1 MATDGLKWV
10 MELLD
15 RTSGPARKVAAAL
28 SAVSAAQDSVRASA
42 TKAASA
48 KSPLDSIERG
58 IRRRRG
64 AREAVFGRELADFA
78 RQQGQASGSS
88 SAFSSVL
95 GGVGSAL
102 MVAGAAAVAAAAAIG
117 GVGASAARSTVELAG
132 FQESTMVA
140 MQTMLG
146 SRGAAS
152 AEFNRSLSIAR
163 LTPFD
168 TRNVVSMRRQL
179 VGAGFRDS
187 AERDVMTGVLAD
199 LSALNPEDSTVM
211 QRLGLAVGQIRG
223 AGRLRGQELNQ
234 LVQAGLSRD
243 ALFQEVGAAMN
254 LRGAPVAV
262 NRQVAA
268 LMEQGRITDR
278 IAFAALAR
286 ATMRMTNTTQVGQFS
301 ANQSGTITGLL
312 STLGS
317 AVPELLLGQDASGT
331 RLFESAG
338 MASFKSFLKQVVELL
353 SSTSATGQ
361 RLQRI
366 MRGVVDEVFGLF
378 ADDKTKKGGLNMV
391 AIFTR
396 MLDAIEST
404 IGATRTLVK
413 WTAELGGGAWSVL
426 GAALEQV
433 GGAASWVMKQMGGA
447 EAQTALA
454 VFRFIGQAIGVI
466 VVALYAMLAVVAL
479 PFIIAGAALYGLVT
493 LFGML
498 IDKIREL
505 AAGAPDWLKNLFGSD
520 APQPALSGATPIVDS
535 ARNPAAGR
543 AVVSQPNVTV
553 NVNALT
559 DGSSPQ
565 DIAGAAASMI
575 PGIVQT
581 AAERAGAGAAA

>member
-1 MATDGLKWV
+1 MDGLKWV
-10 MELLD
+10 MELMD
-15 RTSGPARKVAAAL
+15 RTSGPARRVTAAL
-28 SAVSAAQDSVRASA
+28 NAVRVAQDNVRASGA
-42 TKAASA
+42 RAAST
-48 KSPLDSIERG
+48 KSPLDAIERSV
-58 IRRRRG
+58 RRRRG
-64 AREAVFGRELADFA
+64 AREAVFGRELADLA
-78 RQQGQASGSS
+78 RQQGQASGST

-95 GGVGSAL
+95 GGMGGAL
-102 MVAGAAAVAAAAAIG
+102 MVVGAAAIAAAAAIG

-132 FQESTMVA
+132 FQESTLVA

-146 SRGAAS
+146 SREAAS
-152 AEFNRSLSIAR
+152 AEFNRSLAVAR

-199 LSALNPEDSTVM
+199 LSALNPEDTTVM

-243 ALFQEVGAAMN
+243 ALFQEIGAAMN
-254 LRGAPVAV
+254 LRGTPVAV

-286 ATMRMTNTTQVGQFS
+286 ATMRMTNTRNVGEFS

-317 AVPELLLGQDASGT
+317 SIPELLLGQDASGT
-331 RLFESAG
+331 RLSESAG
-338 MASFKSFLKQVVELL
+338 MTSFKSFLKQVVELL

-366 MRGVVDEVFGLF
+366 MRGVIDEVFGLF
-378 ADDKTKKGGLNMV
+378 AVSDKNTKGGLVGVFNK
-391 AIFTR
+391 A
-396 MLDAIEST
+396 LDSIERT
-404 IGATRTLVK
+404 IEATRTLVK

-426 GAALEQV
+426 GPTLQV
-433 GGAASWVMKQMGGA
+433 IGDAASWVMQQMGGA
-447 EAQTALA
+447 EAQTALS

-479 PFIIAGAALYGLVT
+479 PFIIAGAVIYGFING
-493 LFGML
+493 FGEL

-505 AAGAPDWLKNLFGSD
+505 ANSAPDWLKSLFGGD
-520 APQPALSGATPIVDS
+520 TPAPALAGATPMVDG
-535 ARNPAAGR
+535 ARDPSVGR
-543 AVVSQPNVTV
+543 TVVSQPNVAV
-553 NVNALT
+553 NVMMGDQQGLSAA
-559 DGSSPQ
+559 DVASA
-565 DIAGAAASMI
+565 AGAAI

-581 AAERAGAGAAA
+581 AAERASAPA

>member
-1 MATDGLKWV
+1 
-10 MELLD
+10 
-15 RTSGPARKVAAAL
+15 
-28 SAVSAAQDSVRASA
+28 
-42 TKAASA
+42 
-48 KSPLDSIERG
+48 
-58 IRRRRG
+58 
-64 AREAVFGRELADFA
+64 
-78 RQQGQASGSS
+78 
-88 SAFSSVL
+88 
-95 GGVGSAL
+95 
-102 MVAGAAAVAAAAAIG
+102 
-117 GVGASAARSTVELAG
+117 
-132 FQESTMVA
+132 
-140 MQTMLG
+140 
-146 SRGAAS
+146 
-152 AEFNRSLSIAR
+152 
-163 LTPFD
+163 
-168 TRNVVSMRRQL
+168 
-179 VGAGFRDS
+179 
-187 AERDVMTGVLAD
+187 
-199 LSALNPEDSTVM
+199 
-211 QRLGLAVGQIRG
+211 
-223 AGRLRGQELNQ
+223 
-234 LVQAGLSRD
+234 
-243 ALFQEVGAAMN
+243 
-254 LRGAPVAV
+254 
-262 NRQVAA
+262 
-268 LMEQGRITDR
+268 
-278 IAFAALAR
+278 
-286 ATMRMTNTTQVGQFS
+286 
-301 ANQSGTITGLL
+301 
-312 STLGS
+312 
-317 AVPELLLGQDASGT
+317 
-331 RLFESAG
+331 
-338 MASFKSFLKQVVELL
+338 
-353 SSTSATGQ
+353 
-361 RLQRI
+361 
-366 MRGVVDEVFGLF
+366 
-378 ADDKTKKGGLNMV
+378 MV

>member
-1 MATDGLKWV
+1 MANDGLKWV

-64 AREAVFGRELADFA
+64 AREAVFGRELADLA

-146 SRGAAS
+146 SRSAAN
-152 AEFNRSLSIAR
+152 AEFSRSLSIAR

-378 ADDKTKKGGLNMV
+378 ADDKTKKGGLNVV

-466 VVALYAMLAVVAL
+466 VIALYAMLAVVAL

>member
-1 MATDGLKWV
+1 MAVDGLKWV

-64 AREAVFGRELADFA
+64 AREAVFGRELADLA

-146 SRGAAS
+146 SRSAAN
-152 AEFNRSLSIAR
+152 AEFSRSLSIAR

-378 ADDKTKKGGLNMV
+378 ADDKTKKGGLNVV

-466 VVALYAMLAVVAL
+466 VIALYAMLAVVAL